1 MGKRG
6 YGRIQQRYDTAR
18 RLEALTHD
26 AGKAFRSRYSERDGQ
41 ESHGKRTSA
50 RTRFSQNATT
60 SSLEIARLR
69 EAHAEQSDRQIAN
82 GLGVSYSKT
91 EEIEKWS
98 GFEMRQ
104 SGMTLE
110 AIAKADGTVTRR
122 TIQRAI
128 VDDGQM
134 PNVSPTV
141 TDTKG
146 RKQPTKRP
154 PRPQTVA
161 DLVRLIR

>member
-1 MGKRG
+1 
-6 YGRIQQRYDTAR
+6 
-18 RLEALTHD
+18 
-26 AGKAFRSRYSERDGQ
+26 
-41 ESHGKRTSA
+41 
-50 RTRFSQNATT
+50 
-60 SSLEIARLR
+60 
-69 EAHAEQSDRQIAN
+69 
-82 GLGVSYSKT
+82 
-91 EEIEKWS
+91 
-98 GFEMRQ
+98 MRQ

-110 AIAKADGTVTRR
+110 AIAKADGTVSRT

-128 VDDGQM
+128 VDDGQI
-134 PNVSPTV
+134 PNVPPTV